1 MRNKLV
7 IAVTLVAA
15 VITGTAAGAVVNT
28 PEQSFWAQIR
38 YGASAG
44 DGDYLFDSLAD
55 VTPGAA
61 DSAAFKA
68 SAALVQGT
76 IVDIEP
82 GIAFASDD
90 SDGSS
95 AIVAYDSED
104 AAIRYA
110 SLVVRVDKVLAG
122 QLGQGYADG
131 KIRLQVEHPATST
144 LAELKDS
151 IGTAGTGLM
160 YVHNLAARRQ
170 LLGRP
175 VTDPAQLAYAQSVH
189 VPIGEG
195 LFVEESAGSPVIAPL
210 MDGERAAQL
219 LGYTYVPEDES
230 EPAPTSTCDDDLC
243 PQPTRKPDATA
254 TSVPAGE
261 PETAPTTTTAPTAGT
276 APTLST
282 LRTRLVASACAE
294 GTAADSS
301 AC

>member
-1 MRNKLV
+1 MRDKLV
-7 IAVTLVAA
+7 IVATLVAA

-55 VTPGAA
+55 VTPGAS

-68 SAALVQGT
+68 AAALVQGT

-170 LLGRP
+170 LIGRP

-195 LFVEESAGSPVIAPL
+195 LFVEESAGSPVVAPL

-219 LGYTYVPEDES
+219 LGYTYVPEDET
-230 EPAPTSTCDDDLC
+230 EPTPTSTCDHDLC
-243 PQPTRKPDATA
+243 PQPTGKPDATA
-254 TSVPAGE
+254 TSVPAGGS
-261 PETAPTTTTAPTAGT
+261 ETAPTTTT

>member
-1 MRNKLV
+1 M
-7 IAVTLVAA
+7 
-15 VITGTAAGAVVNT
+15 
-28 PEQSFWAQIR
+28 
-38 YGASAG
+38 
-44 DGDYLFDSLAD
+44 
-55 VTPGAA
+55 
-61 DSAAFKA
+61 
-68 SAALVQGT
+68 
-76 IVDIEP
+76 DIEP

-170 LLGRP
+170 LIGRP
-175 VTDPAQLAYAQSVH
+175 VTDPAQ
-189 VPIGEG
+189 
-195 LFVEESAGSPVIAPL
+195 
-210 MDGERAAQL
+210 
-219 LGYTYVPEDES
+219 YVPEDET
-230 EPAPTSTCDDDLC
+230 EPTPTSTCDDDLC
-243 PQPTRKPDATA
+243 PQPTGKPDATA

-261 PETAPTTTTAPTAGT
+261 PETAPTATATPTAGT
-276 APTLST
+276 APTLSA
-282 LRTRLVASACAE
+282 LRTRLVASSCAE